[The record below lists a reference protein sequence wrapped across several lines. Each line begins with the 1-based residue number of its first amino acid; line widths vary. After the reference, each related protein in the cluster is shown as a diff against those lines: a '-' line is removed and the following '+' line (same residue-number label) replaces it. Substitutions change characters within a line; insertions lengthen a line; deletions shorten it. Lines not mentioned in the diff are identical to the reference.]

1 MATPRPYARG
11 DEFRSSA
18 GGLAVNEIGQTM
30 VLHGLHLVRPH
41 GEPRHSQGRNVRREL
56 PAGWIRDLSV
66 DLILARGTKTFAKS
80 ADVSG
85 TARYRVTSRGKADRG
100 ESEGRGGRDQRDL
113 VTSTSGYGILWKPRV
128 SKSRSKENAV
138 SMPSRCIRIWVVQSV
153 YETREEA
160 YRRNAVS
167 ASPSTSSET

>member
-1 MATPRPYARG
+1 
-11 DEFRSSA
+11 
-18 GGLAVNEIGQTM
+18 M

-85 TARYRVTSRGKADRG
+85 TARYRVTSRGKRIAESPKG
-100 ESEGRGGRDQRDL
+100 EEDAIEE
-113 VTSTSGYGILWKPRV
+113 IL
-128 SKSRSKENAV
+128 
-138 SMPSRCIRIWVVQSV
+138 
-153 YETREEA
+153 
-160 YRRNAVS
+160 
-167 ASPSTSSET
+167 